1 VKGETSVIRRLQI
14 LGGISGVQ
22 GVFYLAYAVL
32 IVVGVARFGLSGP
45 NEVANASGVTLE
57 VVIFLFFGLGMIVVA
72 GGWFAAK
79 RWARAPFLLAQLLA
93 LVVSVPL
100 IGATDA
106 LQKWAAMLV
115 TLAAI
120 VGIYLA
126 FTPTVTR
133 YLLRD
138 EAAPESQ

>member
-1 VKGETSVIRRLQI
+1 MNGETLVIRRLRI
-14 LGGISGVQ
+14 LASISGIQ
-22 GVFYLAYAVL
+22 GVFYVVYAVL
-32 IVVGVARFGLSGP
+32 IVVGVARFGVSGP
-45 NEVANASGVTLE
+45 REVANASGVTLE
-57 VVIFLFFGLGMIVVA
+57 VVIFLFFGLGMLLVA

-93 LVVSVPL
+93 LVVSIPL

-106 LQKWAAMLV
+106 FQKWVAILV

-126 FTPTVTR
+126 FTPAVTR

-138 EAAPESQ
+138 EAAPESS

>member
-1 VKGETSVIRRLQI
+1 MV
-14 LGGISGVQ
+14 
-22 GVFYLAYAVL
+22 YAVL
-32 IVVGVARFGLSGP
+32 IVVGVARFGVSGP
-45 NEVANASGVTLE
+45 REVANASGVTLE
-57 VVIFLFFGLGMIVVA
+57 VVIFLFFGLGMLLVA

-93 LVVSVPL
+93 LVVSIPL

-106 LQKWAAMLV
+106 FQKWVAILV

-126 FTPTVTR
+126 FTPAVTH
-133 YLLRD
+133 YLLRG
-138 EAAPESQ
+138 EAAPELP

>member
-1 VKGETSVIRRLQI
+1 MLLEKIDQLTVHQTFCLIC
-14 LGGISGVQ
+14 
-22 GVFYLAYAVL
+22 VL
-32 IVVGVARFGLSGP
+32 SSRTFS
-45 NEVANASGVTLE
+45 
-57 VVIFLFFGLGMIVVA
+57 
-72 GGWFAAK
+72 
-79 RWARAPFLLAQLLA
+79 PFLLAQLLA

-106 LQKWAAMLV
+106 LQKWAAILI
-115 TLAAI
+115 TLAAV